1 MSARVPKVDIAGP
14 QSDVRE
20 SPCPRGRYLR
30 SRSPCQGVASAIP
43 PTEKDQVM
51 SRWQDIVDNLLTH
64 LETETPGANGFRLN
78 IDHKIWEAEQQVS
91 KTVPIT
97 PHETTSRRLHGFQ
110 RELIETLSKQLK
122 NDPAN
127 EVLLEAR
134 SLLENPWLR
143 VVEHQRPDLR

>member
-1 MSARVPKVDIAGP
+1 
-14 QSDVRE
+14 
-20 SPCPRGRYLR
+20 
-30 SRSPCQGVASAIP
+30 
-43 PTEKDQVM
+43 M

-64 LETETPGANGFRLN
+64 LETETPGSNGFRLN
-78 IDHKIWEAEQQVS
+78 IDHKIWEAEQEVS

-127 EVLLEAR
+127 AFCWRLDPYLKTRGSASSNIGDR
-134 SLLENPWLR
+134 T
-143 VVEHQRPDLR
+143 